1 MRGGARPRD
10 GGRANMEK
18 NIPFWVYLTLIRRR
32 GGGEGRRS
40 PLPLYMIMRR
50 GHGINRPVHIC
61 YLCCVYSLNNDEL
74 NTNYSSTEPG
84 SLIYQAHTQTYTHE
98 HTKGAFLRTT
108 FYIYYKLILKEKER
122 NSMRNLC

>member
-1 MRGGARPRD
+1 MGGASEY
-10 GGRANMEK
+10 GEK
-18 NIPFWVYLTLIRRR
+18 YSFLGLLNINPTK

-50 GHGINRPVHIC
+50 GHGINRPVHRC

-98 HTKGAFLRTT
+98 HTKRGLFKDNILYLLQINFKGKGKK
-108 FYIYYKLILKEKER
+108 FYEK
-122 NSMRNLC
+122 SLLMG